1 MSDLDKCWDVLPK
14 VSRSFSLCIKI
25 LPDPINR
32 QMMLSYLV
40 YRVIDTIED
49 SHITPEAKRALFDQF
64 ISLLKGK
71 TANEMRLAKLKRTL
85 LTCLDFTYEKDLL
98 ENLDALAHAYFA
110 EPVKI
115 RSAIRRWGRVMA
127 KGMCEFQSKKIDTF
141 KDQDLYSYYVAGVV
155 GYLINDLLYY
165 NDIITAKAKRRLRI
179 HARRFGLALQK
190 VNILRDVAHDIP
202 EKRFYWPIA
211 VLNKYELNY
220 QTLLQSEN
228 REKAM
233 KVLREEIDDA
243 LKYLYSGMYY
253 VLSLPNTALRVRM
266 FCLIP
271 LFMAIESYVKC
282 IDNKEIFESQKTV
295 KIDRVAVQ
303 DIVAKSTLWGGSNKD
318 LVRWFAGTIAKAS
331 PQLAK
336 SKYMRGIIRLQETP
350 VRE

>member
-1 MSDLDKCWDVLPK
+1 MKDVEICWGILPD

-25 LPDPINR
+25 LPHPIDR
-32 QMMLSYLV
+32 QMMLSYMI

-49 SHITPEAKRALFDQF
+49 SHAPLPVKKTLFDSF
-64 ISLLKGK
+64 VRLLRGK
-71 TANEMRLAKLKRTL
+71 APNEKKIMAVRHEL
-85 LTCLDFTYEKDLL
+85 LTCLDYTYEKGLL
-98 ENLDALAHAYFA
+98 ENLDALVRAYYA

-127 KGMCEFQSKKIDTF
+127 KGMYEFQDKRIDTF

-165 NDIITAKAKRRLRI
+165 NDVITAKAKKKLHR
-179 HARRFGLALQK
+179 HSKNFGLALQK

-202 EKRFYWPIA
+202 SKRCYWPVA
-211 VLNKYELNY
+211 VLQKYQLNY
-220 QTLLQSEN
+220 DTLLDAKN
-228 REKAM
+228 RGKAM

-243 LKYLYSGMYY
+243 MGHIYSGMIY

-271 LFMAIESYVKC
+271 LFMAIESFVKC

-295 KIDRVAVQ
+295 KIDRSAVQ
-303 DIVAKSTLWGGSNKD
+303 DIVAKSTLWGTSNKA
-318 LVRWFAGTIAKAS
+318 LATWFVQTIGRAK
-331 PQLAK
+331 PELLK
-336 SKYMRGIIRLQETP
+336 SRYMRGIVKMQETP
-350 VRE
+350 TRE

>member
-1 MSDLDKCWDVLPK
+1 MSDSEVCWDVLPK
-14 VSRSFSLCIKI
+14 VSRSFALCIKI
-25 LPDPINR
+25 LPEPINR
-32 QMMLSYLV
+32 QMMLSYMI
-40 YRVIDTIED
+40 YRIIDTIED
-49 SHITPEAKRALFDQF
+49 SHISHEAKKALFDEF
-64 ISLLKGK
+64 ITLLRGK
-71 TANEMRLAKLKRTL
+71 SANEMKIAKLKRTM
-85 LTCLDFTYEKDLL
+85 LTCLDYTYEKDLL
-98 ENLDALAHAYFA
+98 ENLDSLARAYFA
-110 EPVKI
+110 QPAKI

-127 KGMCEFQSKKIDTF
+127 RGMGEFQHKKIRTF

-165 NDIITAKAKRRLRI
+165 NNVITAKAKKRMHI
-179 HARRFGLALQK
+179 HAKRFGLALQK

-202 EKRFYWPIA
+202 QKRFYWPLA

-220 QTLLQSEN
+220 HTLLEAKN

-282 IDNKEIFESQKTV
+282 IDNREVFESEKTV

-303 DIVAKSTLWGGSNKD
+303 EIVAKSTLWGASNSA
-318 LVRWFAGTIAKAS
+318 LVKWFSATITKAS
-331 PQLAK
+331 PALAK
-336 SKYMRGIIRLQETP
+336 SRYMRGIIRMQEAP
-350 VRE
+350 ARE